1 MNTPSSPVVV
11 GVAEK
16 QPVAVRFAVEE
27 ALRAATS
34 LRIVH
39 CYSLPAAVA
48 ELYLGDDLLS
58 KLRAAGESVL
68 DEAKLVVEA
77 QPLVPNVEYM
87 LGAGPPGNMLL
98 EQARTAKSVVIG
110 SDDVPWFDRML
121 GGAVASYLVR
131 KADCA
136 VIVVPEHPFPFT
148 PTGGVVVTIDGDT
161 SAAGPLRFGF
171 EQADARNEE
180 LHVLHAAPLATTR
193 LDFENHQA
201 NVREVVA
208 GWQEQYPD
216 VHVNVSSA
224 SGKPFESCI
233 AATANASLIVIGRP
247 HGHTRP
253 FGLARPLAVQVLREA
268 RCPVAVVPAGYRGA

>member
-1 MNTPSSPVVV
+1 MNTPSNPVVV

-16 QPVAVRFAVEE
+16 QPVAVRLAVEE
-27 ALRAATS
+27 AVRAATS
-34 LRIVH
+34 LRVVH
-39 CYSLPAAVA
+39 CSSLPAAAA
-48 ELYLGDDLLS
+48 ELYPGDDLRS
-58 KLRAAGESVL
+58 QLRAAGESVL

-77 QPLVPNVEYM
+77 QPLVPKVEYM
-87 LGAGPPGNMLL
+87 LGAGPAGNILL

-136 VIVVPEHPFPFT
+136 
-148 PTGGVVVTIDGDT
+148 GGVVVTIDGDT

-171 EQADARNEE
+171 EQADARHEE

-216 VHVNVSSA
+216 VRVNVSST

-233 AATANASLIVIGRP
+233 AATANSSLMVIGRP

-268 RCPVAVVPAGYRGA
+268 RCPVAVVPAGCRGA